1 MKTIKAI
8 VSGKV
13 QGVGY
18 RMATRD
24 RAKQLDVKGYV
35 QNLGNGNVKIIAH
48 GEDSSVNSLLEW
60 AKSGSSSAVV
70 DRVETE
76 VVSENTEEFT
86 DFTIRYENN

>member
-24 RAKQLDVKGYV
+24 RAAQLNVRGYV
-35 QNLGNGNVKIIAH
+35 QNLSNGNVKIIAL
-48 GEDSSVNSLLEW
+48 GEDSSVNSLIEW
-60 AKSGSSSAVV
+60 AKSGPSSAVV

-76 VVSENTEEFT
+76 VASDNVEEFT
-86 DFTIRYENN
+86 DFIIRS

>member
-35 QNLGNGNVKIIAH
+35 QNLGNGNVKLIAH

-60 AKSGSSSAVV
+60 AKYGSSSAVV

-76 VVSENTEEFT
+76 DFSENTEEFI
-86 DFTIRYENN
+86 DFTIRS